1 MQQIL
6 LLPQAG
12 RAAKAFAGV
21 AYGARHG
28 VYALRAVPVRLLAAA
43 QAERERWVLWLPVLI
58 GIGVWGYFA
67 LPLEPGLGWL
77 GLSPACAL
85 LAFCLRQTGW
95 RLPLIVALLSVL
107 GFNAAQLATWRT
119 MTPLLQRQSYIP
131 DLTGRVVTVEPAPN
145 GVTLQLDELTS
156 VTPLREGLPPQVR
169 LKLRQPIADAP
180 EVGSMVAL
188 GATLMPLSEPVSPDA
203 YDFRRQGFFNGI
215 GAQGFARGA
224 VRVVAP
230 PPETAGLL
238 LWIEGLRGTIAKRVA
253 ERLQGD
259 TAQIA
264 TALLNGAQSG
274 ISPATLQAMRASG
287 LFHILSI
294 SGLHL
299 AIVAAFLFVGL
310 RRLLALSATLAL
322 HTPIKKI
329 AAALALLILPFYT
342 LLVGEPVPAVRSAL
356 MTSLVLLAVLVD
368 RQALS
373 LRSVALAATALLLVV
388 PQAMLGA
395 SFQLSFAAV
404 TVMIAGYETI
414 RRLRQPGLGRKAER
428 PRWLQL
434 VAALWGHGGGI
445 ALTSLLAGVAT
456 APLTLFQFQQANWYG
471 IVANM
476 LGIPLT
482 SFIIMPAGFLAYFLM
497 PFGLEAP
504 ALALMGWGIDRLI
517 DLAAFVGAW
526 PGATLA
532 VSVFPTYAF
541 AMMLAGGLW
550 LCVWQRRWRLLGIV
564 PVMLGIMLALLA
576 PRPDIMIAPEFA
588 NCAVRLDDDSWLT
601 RQGGEKNFVI
611 KQWQQQ
617 AGAAEF
623 VNLAEAP
630 ETEQM
635 RCDALGCLYQAKGQ
649 NVLFAQDAA
658 ALSEDCGMADLIIT
672 PMWQQPCAQGKTV
685 DGARLKWRGATSVT
699 LRSDG
704 APVIHSVRARWG
716 ARPWSPGWKRG
727 EGLIRQTVRSPTVEG
742 VTREIKAEQEGEGE

>member
-21 AYGARHG
+21 AYGLRHG
-28 VYALRAVPVRLLAAA
+28 FHALRGVPARLWAAA

-58 GIGVWGYFA
+58 GIGVWVYFA

-77 GLSPACAL
+77 GLSPIFAL
-85 LAFCLRQTGW
+85 LALWWRQTAW
-95 RLPLIVALLSVL
+95 RLPLLMVLLGVL
-107 GFNAAQLATWRT
+107 GFNMAQLATMRT
-119 MTPLLQRQSYIP
+119 MTPLLQRQVYIP
-131 DLTGRVVTVEPAPN
+131 DLTGRVLAVEPAPN
-145 GVTLQLDELTS
+145 GVTLQLDQLVS
-156 VTPLREGLPPQVR
+156 DTPLREGLPLQVR
-169 LKLRQPIADAP
+169 LKLRQPVTAAP
-180 EVGSMVAL
+180 AVGSTVTL
-188 GATLMPLSEPVSPDA
+188 GAMLMPLSEPVSPDA

-224 VRVVAP
+224 VRVIVP
-230 PPETAGLL
+230 PPESAGLL
-238 LWIEGLRGTIAKRVA
+238 LWIESLRGAIAARVA
-253 ERLQGD
+253 AQLQGD

-274 ISPATLQAMRASG
+274 ISSETQQAMRASG

-322 HTPIKKI
+322 HYPIKKI

-368 RQALS
+368 RQAIS

-388 PQAMLGA
+388 PQALLGA

-414 RRLRQPGLGRKAER
+414 RRLRQPGLGRRGER

-434 VAALWGHGGGI
+434 FAAFVGHGGGI

-471 IVANM
+471 IIANM
-476 LGIPLT
+476 AGIPLT

-497 PFGLEAP
+497 PIGLEAP

-541 AMMLAGGLW
+541 ALMLAGGLW
-550 LCVWQRRWRLLGIV
+550 LCIWQKRWRLLGIA
-564 PVMLGIMLALLA
+564 PVALGIMLAMLA

-588 NCAVRLDDDSWLT
+588 NWAVRLDDESWLT

-623 VNLAEAP
+623 ANLAEAP

-635 RCDALGCLYQAKGQ
+635 RCDALGCRYQAKGQ
-649 NVLFAQDAA
+649 TVLFVQDAA
-658 ALSEDCGMADLIIT
+658 ALAEDCGTADLIIT
-672 PMWQQPCAQGKTV
+672 PLWQQPCQQGKTV

-699 LRSDG
+699 LRPDA
-704 APVIHSVRARWG
+704 APEIRSVRGRWG
-716 ARPWSPGWKRG
+716 ARPWSPGYLLK
-727 EGLIRQTVRSPTVEG
+727 Q
-742 VTREIKAEQEGEGE
+742 

>member
-12 RAAKAFAGV
+12 RAAKAFAGA
-21 AYGARHG
+21 AYGLRHG
-28 VYALRAVPVRLLAAA
+28 LHALRGLPAWLQVAA

-58 GIGVWGYFA
+58 AMGVWTYFA

-77 GLSPACAL
+77 GLSPIFAL
-85 LAFCLRQTGW
+85 LAFWRRQTSW
-95 RLPLIVALLSVL
+95 RLPLLMMLLGVL
-107 GFNAAQLATWRT
+107 GFNAAQLATLRT
-119 MTPLLQRQSYIP
+119 MTPLLQRQAFIA
-131 DLTGRVVTVEPAPN
+131 DLTGRVVAVEPAPN
-145 GVTLQLDELTS
+145 GVTLQLDQLAS
-156 VTPLREGLPPQVR
+156 DTPPREGLPPQVR
-169 LKLRQPIADAP
+169 LKLRQPITAAP
-180 EVGSMVAL
+180 AVGSTVML

-224 VRVVAP
+224 VRVIAP

-238 LWIEGLRGTIAKRVA
+238 LWIESLRGTIATRVA
-253 ERLQGD
+253 AQLQGD

-322 HTPIKKI
+322 YWPIKKI

-388 PQAMLGA
+388 PQALLGA

-404 TVMIAGYETI
+404 TVMIAGYETL
-414 RRLRQPGLGRKAER
+414 RRLRQPGLGRRAER
-428 PRWLQL
+428 GPVLK
-434 VAALWGHGGGI
+434 AFAMLWGHGGGI
-445 ALTSLLAGVAT
+445 ALTSLLAGLAT

-476 LGIPLT
+476 VGIPLT
-482 SFIIMPAGFLAYFLM
+482 SFVIMPAGFLAYFLM

-532 VSVFPTYAF
+532 VSVFPTFAF
-541 AMMLAGGLW
+541 ALMLAGGLW
-550 LCVWQRRWRLLGIV
+550 LCIWQKRWRLLGIA
-564 PVMLGIMLALLA
+564 PVMLGIMLAVVA

-588 NCAVRLDDDSWLT
+588 NWAVRLEDESWLT

-617 AGAAEF
+617 AGAADF
-623 VNLAEAP
+623 INLIEAP

-635 RCDALGCLYQAKGQ
+635 RCDALACLYQAKGQ
-649 NVLFAQDAA
+649 TVLFVQDAA
-658 ALSEDCGMADLIIT
+658 ALAEDCGAADLIIT
-672 PMWQQPCAQGKTV
+672 PLWQQPCQQGKTV
-685 DGARLKWRGATSVT
+685 DGARLKWRGATSVM
-699 LRSDG
+699 LRPN
-704 APVIHSVRARWG
+704 AIPEIRSVRARWG

-727 EGLIRQTVRSPTVEG
+727 
-742 VTREIKAEQEGEGE
+742 

>member
-12 RAAKAFAGV
+12 RAAKAFAGL
-21 AYGARHG
+21 A
-28 VYALRAVPVRLLAAA
+28 YALRHGLYGLGRVPAWLLAAA

-58 GIGVWGYFA
+58 GIGVWVYFA
-67 LPLEPGLGWL
+67 LPLEPSLGWL
-77 GLSPACAL
+77 GLSPVLGAL
-85 LAFCLRQTGW
+85 VLWQRQSGW
-95 RLPLIVALLSVL
+95 RLPLLILLLAVL
-107 GFNAAQLATWRT
+107 GFNAAQLATGRT
-119 MTPLLQRQSYIP
+119 MTPLLARP
-131 DLTGRVVTVEPAPN
+131 MFLTDLTGRLVGVEPAPN
-145 GVTLQLDELTS
+145 GVTLQLDQLASDALPPEAT
-156 VTPLREGLPPQVR
+156 PPQVR
-169 LKLRQPIADAP
+169 LKLRQPISAAP
-180 EVGSMVAL
+180 PVGSMVTL
-188 GATLMPLSEPVSPDA
+188 GATLMPLSDPVSPDA

-215 GAQGFARGA
+215 GAQGFVRGA
-224 VRVVAP
+224 VRVIAP
-230 PPETAGLL
+230 PPEGAGLL
-238 LWIEGLRGTIAKRVA
+238 LWIEALRGAIATRVA
-253 ERLQGD
+253 ARLQGD

-274 ISPATLQAMRASG
+274 ISPETQQAMRASG

-322 HTPIKKI
+322 HYPIKKI

-356 MTSLVLLAVLVD
+356 MTGLVLLAVLVD

-388 PQAMLGA
+388 PQALLGA

-404 TVMIAGYETI
+404 TVMIAGYETL
-414 RRLRQPGLGRKAER
+414 RRLRQPGLGRRVER

-434 VAALWGHGGGI
+434 LAALWRHGGGI

-482 SFIIMPAGFLAYFLM
+482 SFVIMPAGFLAYFLM
-497 PFGLEAP
+497 AFSLEAP
-504 ALALMGWGIDRLI
+504 ALTLMGWGIDRLI
-517 DLAAFVGAW
+517 DLAVFVGAW

-532 VSVFPTYAF
+532 VSVFPTTAF
-541 AMMLAGGLW
+541 ALMLAGGLW
-550 LCVWQRRWRLLGIV
+550 LCIWQRRWRLLGIA
-564 PVMLGIMLALLA
+564 PVVLGVVLAVLA

-588 NCAVRLDDDSWLT
+588 NWAVRLEDESWLT
-601 RQGGEKNFVI
+601 RQGGEKNFII

-617 AGAAEF
+617 AGAADF
-623 VNLAEAP
+623 ANLAEAP

-635 RCDALGCLYQAKGQ
+635 RCDALGCRYQAKGQ
-649 NVLFAQDAA
+649 TVLFVLDAA
-658 ALSEDCGMADLIIT
+658 ALVEDCGAADLIVT
-672 PMWQQPCAQGKTV
+672 PLWQQPCVRGKTV

-699 LRSDG
+699 LRPDA
-704 APVIHSVRARWG
+704 APEIRSVRARWS
-716 ARPWSPGWKRG
+716 ARPWSPGWKKG
-727 EGLIRQTVRSPTVEG
+727 EGLVRQTIRAPAMQR
-742 VTREIKAEQEGEGE
+742 VTREVNAEQEGEGE